1 MDVIEA
7 IRTRRSIRRY
17 QNTPVSDEVLH
28 QVLEAARLS
37 PSWANTQCWQLI
49 VVRDSQ
55 LKTGLAATLI
65 TRPSEDGSGTRP
77 NAAAEAL
84 IQAPIVV
91 VACAEMGKSGYF
103 HGRASTD
110 KGDWYMFDTALAM
123 HSLVLAATSLG
134 LGTVF
139 IGLFD
144 AAKAASLLG
153 VPDGFTVV
161 ALTPLG
167 YPDQEL
173 QPRPRRELGE
183 IIFSDRFGNRPNSI

>member
-17 QNTPVSDEVLH
+17 KTTPVSDEALH
-28 QVLEAARLS
+28 EVLEAARLA
-37 PSWANTQCWQLI
+37 PSWANTQCSRFI

-55 LKTGLAATLI
+55 LKVGLAATLI

-84 IQAPIVV
+84 VQAPIVI
-91 VACAEMGKSGYF
+91 VACAELGRSGYF
-103 HGRASTD
+103 HGQASTE

-123 HSLVLAATSLG
+123 ENLVLAATALG

-144 AAKAASLLG
+144 AAKAARLLG
-153 VPDGFTVV
+153 VPEGFAVV

-167 YPDQEL
+167 YPDQAPP
-173 QPRPRRELGE
+173 PRPRRELGE
-183 IIFSDRFGNRPNSI
+183 IISSDRFSNRPSSV